1 MANDFN
7 VGERV
12 WITLAGKRRLTKI
25 RGFMPDFG
33 GEGILAS
40 IKVEGREYAVALGSL
55 VKLATATRK
64 RKPLTPE

>member
-33 GEGILAS
+33 GGYL
-40 IKVEGREYAVALGSL
+40 GEYQSRG
-55 VKLATATRK
+55 
-64 RKPLTPE
+64 